1 MNFLKTLFVIALPI
15 ILQNFFSSF
24 VNMLDTIMVGQ
35 LGSIDIAA
43 VGLANQI
50 FFVLNIVLFG
60 TVSGGS
66 IFMTQFWGKKDIQG
80 IHRTMGITLIMSFF
94 VSLVFFSV
102 AFFAPGFCLSL
113 YTKDYEV
120 IKRGAE
126 YLRCVAPS
134 YFFFGIGFAFA
145 HAERS
150 IERVKIPMVATTTSV
165 LINAVLNYFLIFGI
179 KIGGNQI
186 IPAMGIIGAAIATNI
201 ARFIEFLILIIIPY
215 ARHYEIAAKFSQYF
229 KSQPGFLAK
238 YVRICLPVLINES
251 LWGIGQSI
259 QNSIYA
265 HAGTDIIAAFNIQST
280 ISNLIWTF
288 FIGCGNACAIII
300 GKKIGEGMYDE
311 AKKLAKKI
319 TFFMIG
325 CATCAGIFL
334 FPLSMCL
341 KYFFKVEPEVIHM
354 AQVFLWIAICLYP
367 LWSIGM
373 SMVVGV
379 CRSGGD
385 TIFALIIDVGFMWMV
400 SLPLGFCAVYFW
412 HLPFWAIYLCVHTED
427 FLKATFGLIRLFSGK
442 WLKNVTE

>member
-24 VNMLDTIMVGQ
+24 VNMLDTVMVGQ

-102 AFFAPGFCLSL
+102 AFFFFFFCLSL

-201 ARFIEFLILIIIPY
+201 ARFIEFLILIIIP
-215 ARHYEIAAKFSQYF
+215 
-229 KSQPGFLAK
+229 
-238 YVRICLPVLINES
+238 
-251 LWGIGQSI
+251 
-259 QNSIYA
+259 
-265 HAGTDIIAAFNIQST
+265 
-280 ISNLIWTF
+280 
-288 FIGCGNACAIII
+288 
-300 GKKIGEGMYDE
+300 
-311 AKKLAKKI
+311 
-319 TFFMIG
+319 
-325 CATCAGIFL
+325 
-334 FPLSMCL
+334 
-341 KYFFKVEPEVIHM
+341 
-354 AQVFLWIAICLYP
+354 
-367 LWSIGM
+367 
-373 SMVVGV
+373 
-379 CRSGGD
+379 
-385 TIFALIIDVGFMWMV
+385 
-400 SLPLGFCAVYFW
+400 
-412 HLPFWAIYLCVHTED
+412 
-427 FLKATFGLIRLFSGK
+427 
-442 WLKNVTE
+442 